1 MITPKE
7 RWDDQCPE
15 ATSRSTAV
23 RPSTLAVLGSP
34 IGELQRSGLGEPE
47 SYRLHLPDRATE
59 LLRRPPL
66 RPRAPHRARGR
77 TALPAGRR
85 PLRQPP
91 PAHHALANRAHAFD
105 IPAPS
110 DLGNHPERKIAIP
123 TLGRQGQAPGDDPPM
138 VDVVF
143 FDLDGTL
150 VDHRGAVL
158 EAIGQIVR
166 AAPNATVPPDELVTF
181 WWTLEGR
188 HMQEYLAGQCSFAEQ
203 HRRRLRS
210 FLPMLGE
217 PVPESPGLLDAWFAE
232 RYLTV
237 FEESWRSYPDVQP
250 CLETLKRLPRG
261 PRLAVL
267 TNGDPE
273 QQRAKLARFGLLE
286 YFEAVLTPTEL
297 GAAKPDPVAFA
308 TACQR
313 MRTDPVQA
321 VNVGDML
328 EGDVNAAALAGL
340 TGIWLDRGIDFITG
354 GPPPTADETVLRIER
369 LTDLPDQL
377 SRTNA

>member
-1 MITPKE
+1 
-7 RWDDQCPE
+7 
-15 ATSRSTAV
+15 
-23 RPSTLAVLGSP
+23 
-34 IGELQRSGLGEPE
+34 
-47 SYRLHLPDRATE
+47 
-59 LLRRPPL
+59 
-66 RPRAPHRARGR
+66 
-77 TALPAGRR
+77 
-85 PLRQPP
+85 
-91 PAHHALANRAHAFD
+91 
-105 IPAPS
+105 
-110 DLGNHPERKIAIP
+110 
-123 TLGRQGQAPGDDPPM
+123 M

-188 HMQEYLAGQCSFAEQ
+188 H
-203 HRRRLRS
+203 RLRS

-237 FEESWRSYPDVQP
+237 FEESWRSYPDVRP

-308 TACQR
+308 AACRR

-328 EGDVNAAALAGL
+328 EGDVNAAGLAGL

-369 LTDLPDQL
+369 LTDLSGQL
-377 SRTNA
+377 SCTNA

>member
-1 MITPKE
+1 
-7 RWDDQCPE
+7 
-15 ATSRSTAV
+15 
-23 RPSTLAVLGSP
+23 
-34 IGELQRSGLGEPE
+34 
-47 SYRLHLPDRATE
+47 
-59 LLRRPPL
+59 
-66 RPRAPHRARGR
+66 
-77 TALPAGRR
+77 
-85 PLRQPP
+85 
-91 PAHHALANRAHAFD
+91 
-105 IPAPS
+105 
-110 DLGNHPERKIAIP
+110 
-123 TLGRQGQAPGDDPPM
+123 M

-166 AAPNATVPPDELVTF
+166 AAPDATAPPEELVTL

-188 HMQEYLAGQCSFAEQ
+188 HMHEYLAGECSFAEQ

-217 PVPESPGLLDAWFAE
+217 PVPESPGLLDTWFAE

-267 TNGDPE
+267 TNGDPG

-286 YFEAVLTPTEL
+286 YFEAVLTPAEL
-297 GAAKPDPVAFA
+297 GAAKPGPVAFA
-308 TACQR
+308 TACRR

-321 VNVGDML
+321 VSVGDML
-328 EGDVNAAALAGL
+328 EGDVNAAVLAGL

-369 LTDLPDQL
+369 LTDLPGQL